1 MTSTSSNRMSNGL
14 VIADSGPI
22 FSLALI
28 NKLDILNALFEDIR
42 IPTAVWNEITYDKSK
57 QDFHIIYNF
66 FKDKT
71 FQISGLNELTF
82 VMDYGESESLILYKE
97 LNADYLLIDD
107 KKARNI
113 AENMDIN
120 CIGLI
125 GVLSIAKDKGLIK
138 QLKPIFESFLQNKRF
153 YSIDL
158 LNTILTSKG
167 EEIIIKTK

>member
-1 MTSTSSNRMSNGL
+1 MTSRSLNRMKNGL
-14 VIADSGPI
+14 VIADSGPL

-28 NKLDILNALFEDIR
+28 DKLDILNALFDDIR
-42 IPTAVWNEITYDKSK
+42 IPQAVWNEITNDKTK
-57 QDFHIIYNF
+57 PDYQQLYNF

-71 FQISGLNELTF
+71 GQISGFNELTF

-97 LNADYLLIDD
+97 LQADFLLIDD

-113 AENMDIN
+113 AENLGIN

-125 GVLSIAKDKGLIK
+125 GMLSIVKDKGLIGK
-138 QLKPIFESFLQNKRF
+138 LKPIFETFLQNKRF

-158 LNTILTSKG
+158 LNAILISKG
-167 EEIIIKTK
+167 EEKIS